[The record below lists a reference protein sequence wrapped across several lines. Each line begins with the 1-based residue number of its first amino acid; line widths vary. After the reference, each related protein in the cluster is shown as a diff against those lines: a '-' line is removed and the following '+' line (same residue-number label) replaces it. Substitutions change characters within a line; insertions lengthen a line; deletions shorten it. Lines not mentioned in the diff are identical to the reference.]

1 MHFSVLFY
9 QYQKKSGSED
19 NGSGKGKKMFTAIR
33 SSYLY
38 LESIKKPALDHKEE
52 WGLSVV
58 CSDKNKLAML
68 DYRSR

>member
-1 MHFSVLFY
+1 
-9 QYQKKSGSED
+9 
-19 NGSGKGKKMFTAIR
+19 MFTAIR